1 MAKYNV
7 GGERVIS
14 PQQAANKCLAVV
26 VKFREGARAYL
37 PIHYADPRVPPQP
50 GTRGEHPLCVREF
63 PIGFK
68 AVASPYGCHDR
79 WETVVD
85 WVEYHANRGRTC
97 GTAHVLLCCD
107 TAEELLAEIA
117 KEMKCRS

>member
-1 MAKYNV
+1 MAKYKV
-7 GGERVIS
+7 GEERVIS

-37 PIHYADPRVPPQP
+37 PIHYADLKVPPQP
-50 GTRGEHPLCVREF
+50 GIRHPSVVREF

-68 AVASPYGCHDR
+68 AVASHHGCPDT

-97 GTAHVLLCCD
+97 GTTHVLLCCD
-107 TAEELLAEIA
+107 TAEELMAEIL